1 MSIILL
7 REKDSHGLPT
17 YSMRKT
23 YGKWHSLLWQPIDY
37 HDDAAYKELKT
48 CPKFFH
54 SPDSSSSVKSYL
66 ESIYQNIYLIECFES
81 IILIDNLPTHYRVG
95 KIMPG
100 DLAKYDEWLVDYHGV
115 SQKELEDLS
124 KKRELY
130 ESKVFLEYSNRMIRH
145 DLHSGINTYI
155 PRGLAM
161 LKRKLTEKVIKDLG
175 LSSALTLLEKGVA
188 HAQMVYKSIHSFT
201 GLVKQDA
208 QIEMEE
214 FDLTE
219 SLKKYIEFTAYS
231 GSVEIKKLP
240 VVYGNE
246 ALICSAVLQLIQNGI
261 KYNSSDIKSSV
272 VYSDDEGSIFVED
285 NGVGMSQEEF
295 NSFIFPD
302 ESQTITCMGLNIAI
316 VIFEEHGYSIE
327 VFSSDRKGTIMK
339 VKKKNL
345 QKY

>member
-1 MSIILL
+1 
-7 REKDSHGLPT
+7 
-17 YSMRKT
+17 MRKT

-37 HDDAAYKELKT
+37 HNDAAYEELKT
-48 CPKFFH
+48 CPKFFY
-54 SPDSSSSVKSYL
+54 SPDSSSSVKSHL
-66 ESIYQNIYLIECFES
+66 ESIYQNIYLVECFES
-81 IILIDNLPTHYRVG
+81 IILIGNLPTHYRVG

-100 DLAKYDEWLVDYHGV
+100 DLANYDEWLVDYHGV
-115 SQKELEDLS
+115 AQKELEDLS

-161 LKRKLTEKVIKDLG
+161 LKRKLTEKVIQDLG
-175 LSSALTLLEKGVA
+175 LASALTLLEKGVA

-219 SLKKYIEFTAYS
+219 SLKKYLDVTAYN
-231 GSVEIKKLP
+231 GSVEVKKLP
-240 VVYGNE
+240 LVFGNE
-246 ALICSAVLQLIQNGI
+246 ALICSAVIQLIQNGI
-261 KYNSSDIKSSV
+261 KYNTSDIKRSI
-272 VYSDDEGSIFVED
+272 VYSDDEGSIFIKD
-285 NGVGMSQEEF
+285 NGIGMSQDEF

-302 ESQTITCMGLNIAI
+302 ESQSITSMGLNIAI

-327 VFSSDRKGTIMK
+327 VVPSDVKGTTIK